1 MTVGNASGAAAP
13 AATPDTGFPVWRR
26 QVGAMLRLELR
37 KTFLRFRALP
47 VISVAFLP
55 PFMLFMRVVANRLSG
70 ARTLQATEMATQFA
84 ALYQLF
90 FVRLVIFFLCFTV
103 FTYLVRGEIAE
114 RSLHF
119 YFLAP
124 IRREVFLV
132 GKYLAGCLAAA
143 VLFVS
148 SLALQLFFAFAT
160 DATTGGAA
168 YLLEGPGRGHAAAY
182 LGVTLLA
189 VAGYGAVFLTLAL
202 AVKNP
207 MIPAGAILAWE
218 WLNFLM
224 PPALKQISVIHH
236 LQSLCPVPIPWGP
249 YALPAEP
256 TPAPVALAV
265 FAVLVVV
272 LLGLAFLKARR
283 MEVLYAGE

>member
-1 MTVGNASGAAAP
+1 MEALATNEAGVPRGGAL
-13 AATPDTGFPVWRR
+13 WRR
-26 QVGAMLRLELR
+26 QVGAMLGLELR
-37 KTFLRFRALP
+37 KTFLRARALP
-47 VISVAFLP
+47 IVAVAFLP
-55 PFMLFMRVVANRLSG
+55 ALVLAGRVLAVRLQDEVGMPAAQVATTY
-70 ARTLQATEMATQFA
+70 AQIH
-84 ALYQLF
+84 QLF
-90 FVRLVIFFLCFTV
+90 FLRFVVFFGCFGI

-143 VLFVS
+143 VLFAA
-148 SLALQLFFAFAT
+148 SLALQLGFAFAT
-160 DATTGGAA
+160 DATVGGVA

-256 TPAPVALAV
+256 TPAPIALAV
-265 FAVLVVV
+265 FGVLVVV
-272 LLGLAFLKARR
+272 LLGLALLKVRR